1 MNATEIA
8 RISLGFIFGPAVGLA
23 LLGVGWCVP
32 RVIDQGAVTFGTCW
46 GGGGVVLLVGGMG
59 ALVAYPA
66 MLLFGIPLFYLFRKR
81 GWLTWWQVASGG
93 ILAGALSM
101 LAFALYVGTVS
112 GAFEYVVLFCGVG
125 LCSGL
130 AFWAIAVFRN
140 RPLTAGSR
148 GDAPR
153 AARA

>member
-1 MNATEIA
+1 MNATEIS
-8 RISLGFIFGPAVGLA
+8 RVSLGFIFGPAVGLA
-23 LLGVGWCVP
+23 LLSMGWCVP
-32 RVIDQGAVTFGTCW
+32 GVLERGAVTFSSCW
-46 GGGGVVLLVGGMG
+46 GSGGVVLLVGGTG

-66 MLLFGIPLFYLFRKR
+66 MVLFGIPLFFLFRKR
-81 GWLTWWQVASGG
+81 GWLTWWQVSFGG
-93 ILAGALSM
+93 FLVGALAM
-101 LAFALYVGTVS
+101 LAFSLYVGTVL

-140 RPLTAGSR
+140 RALTAGSR
-148 GDAPR
+148 GDAPQ